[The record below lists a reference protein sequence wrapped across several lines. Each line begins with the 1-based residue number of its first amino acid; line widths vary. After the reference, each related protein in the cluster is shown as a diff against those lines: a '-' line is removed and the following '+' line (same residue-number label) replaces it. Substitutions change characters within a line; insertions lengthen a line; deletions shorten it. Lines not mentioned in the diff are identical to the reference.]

1 MRRAGDAVVGC
12 GAGLDR
18 SHGSRAGSR
27 AGSRGGSQAGG
38 RAGGRRDRD
47 VDGLLLRDGRGG
59 ADGALGGSRG

>member
-18 SHGSRAGSR
+18 SHGSRA
-27 AGSRGGSQAGG
+27 GSQAGG